1 MIFWNKSPGKKII
14 GDRKRFV
21 NICVFSREASV
32 LLVVSQ
38 LLHQTRLPHI
48 SHLSPLLAQNRSFSV
63 RRGKVWF
70 LLLSSWSWSSLGAS
84 PPWTFYFIAM
94 TCVSQGNNKRTENN
108 QRKWLYKKI
117 ETGKKTKYLHKIFGG
132 WEKERNHV
140 WKLLRQYISTIL
152 ETWNLICWWGGKE
165 RDHIWEA
172 FRKSRPAAMMQC
184 GSLLIKD
191 QLAANFKKDAILHK

>member
-1 MIFWNKSPGKKII
+1 MYLEKKLQCFWLCHKIF
-14 GDRKRFV
+14 
-21 NICVFSREASV
+21 
-32 LLVVSQ
+32 
-38 LLHQTRLPHI
+38 HQTRLPNI
-48 SHLSPLLAQNRSFSV
+48 SHIFPLLWHKIGLFLV

-70 LLLSSWSWSSLGAS
+70 LLLSSWSWSKLGAS

-108 QRKWLYKKI
+108 QKKWLYKKI

-132 WEKERNHV
+132 WKKERNHV

>member
-21 NICVFSREASV
+21 NICVFRRDASV
-32 LLVVSQ
+32 LWLCHKI
-38 LLHQTRLPHI
+38 LHQTRLPNI
-48 SHLSPLLAQNRSFSV
+48 SHIFPLLWHKIGLFLV

-108 QRKWLYKKI
+108 QKKWFYKKNWDWKKDEI
-117 ETGKKTKYLHKIFGG
+117 FAQNIWVLGKR
-132 WEKERNHV
+132 KESC
-140 WKLLRQYISTIL
+140 L
-152 ETWNLICWWGGKE
+152 
-165 RDHIWEA
+165 EA
-172 FRKSRPAAMMQC
+172 FETIYINNIGNLELNLLMGRKRK
-184 GSLLIKD
+184 GSYLRGFQEI
-191 QLAANFKKDAILHK
+191 